1 MCWILLLRS
10 QYRVCHEYDLGY
22 IRSLRLFRYHVLFW
36 FTCTQPWIRVTYWS
50 YILELSVEMLL
61 GGNVKL
67 DVQFCTRCAC
77 NLEYEDRF
85 VCVTCVIRPVVIA
98 VLLVRAHRPCFRV
111 AVAHDMIGGAN
122 SYARVWPCK
131 SCLIFVV
138 LSSRIRFFVSSA
150 VSDRVVVSVA

>member
-1 MCWILLLRS
+1 M
-10 QYRVCHEYDLGY
+10 
-22 IRSLRLFRYHVLFW
+22 
-36 FTCTQPWIRVTYWS
+36 
-50 YILELSVEMLL
+50 ELHIGVKC
-61 GGNVKL
+61 GNVARGNVKL

-77 NLEYEDRF
+77 NHEYEDRF
-85 VCVTCVIRPVVIA
+85 VCVTYVIRPVVIA

>member
-1 MCWILLLRS
+1 MRDS
-10 QYRVCHEYDLGY
+10 SSRYRG
-22 IRSLRLFRYHVLFW
+22 
-36 FTCTQPWIRVTYWS
+36 
-50 YILELSVEMLL
+50 SV
-61 GGNVKL
+61 GP
-67 DVQFCTRCAC
+67 CAPT
-77 NLEYEDRF
+77 F
-85 VCVTCVIRPVVIA
+85 
-98 VLLVRAHRPCFRV
+98 FRV